1 VLEDCVTG
9 TKRITFPVS
18 TDVDKIRERLERD
31 TGVKMSYAQVFNFL
45 IHFYV
50 QRASEPKSRWRSME

>member
-1 VLEDCVTG
+1 MTR